1 MINNKWFEK
10 MDNECI
16 YSYFN
21 DEFKKINIQVSQ
33 LNPIHILTIMKNKK
47 DNLFSYLGQ
56 ENKISDVPNYFQIE
70 GNIDQKD
77 YKQGVDKT
85 IQQIKTVINNAEQY
99 LENIF
104 MVLLTDFSVIQQN
117 DNTIVLT
124 FSFGIF
130 GNKK

>member
-1 MINNKWFEK
+1 

-16 YSYFN
+16 YNYFN
-21 DEFKKINIQVSQ
+21 EEFKKINIQVSQ

-47 DNLFSYLGQ
+47 GRLFSYLEQ
-56 ENKISDVPNYFQIE
+56 ENKISDVPNYFQIF
-70 GNIDQKD
+70 GNIDKKD

-85 IQQIKTVINNAEQY
+85 IQQIKRVINNAERY

-104 MVLLTDFSVIQQN
+104 MVLLTDFSVIQEA
-117 DNTIVLT
+117 DNTIVMA

>member
-1 MINNKWFEK
+1 MINNNGFKK

-16 YSYFN
+16 YNYFN
-21 DEFKKINIQVSQ
+21 EEFKKINIQVSQ

-56 ENKISDVPNYFQIE
+56 ENKISDVPNYFQID
-70 GNIDQKD
+70 GNVDPKD

-104 MVLLTDFSVIQQN
+104 MVLLNDFSAIQQN

>member
-1 MINNKWFEK
+1 
-10 MDNECI
+10 MDNEYI
-16 YSYFN
+16 YNYFN
-21 DEFKKINIQVSQ
+21 EEFKKINIQVSQ

-56 ENKISDVPNYFQIE
+56 ENKISDVPNYFQID
-70 GNIDQKD
+70 GNVDPKD

-104 MVLLTDFSVIQQN
+104 MVLLNDFSAIQQN

>member
-1 MINNKWFEK
+1 MIHNKEFKK

-16 YSYFN
+16 YNYFN
-21 DEFKKINIQVSQ
+21 EEFKKINIQVSQ
-33 LNPIHILTIMKNKK
+33 LNPIHVLTIMKNKK
-47 DNLFSYLGQ
+47 GNLFSYLGQ

-85 IQQIKTVINNAEQY
+85 ILQIKTVINNAEQY

-117 DNTIVLT
+117 DNTIALT
-124 FSFGIF
+124 FGFGIF

>member
-1 MINNKWFEK
+1 MINNKEFKK

-16 YSYFN
+16 YNYFN
-21 DEFKKINIQVSQ
+21 EEFKKINIQVSQ

-47 DNLFSYLGQ
+47 GNLFSYLGQ
-56 ENKISDVPNYFQIE
+56 ENKISDVPNYFQLE

-104 MVLLTDFSVIQQN
+104 MVLLNDFSAIQQN